1 MVKKSIDRGDYY
13 ASRVPPGDLCAA
25 ANCRLSFVRPSK
37 AGLIK
42 SFRPAVTQPRLEGGL
57 RGTMYIPWTRESV
70 GKLYGYLLVK
80 QLEICRLSRKG

>member
-70 GKLYGYLLVK
+70 SKLYGYLLVE